1 MSHCIMVVMANM
13 FPEDFT
19 PQVHVAMDKF
29 LSALALALA
38 EKYR

>member
-1 MSHCIMVVMANM
+1 MVVMANM
-13 FPEDFT
+13 FPDTFT

-29 LSALALALA
+29 LAALALALA